1 MLILAQRNV
10 LNILLSW
17 PFWLDLNLKIVGWIL
32 KFKCVQDKAGPQ
44 YNESDE
50 LGLPPTGCG
59 VTLLSRDDAAGILV
73 LWGGGW

>member
-1 MLILAQRNV
+1 M
-10 LNILLSW
+10 
-17 PFWLDLNLKIVGWIL
+17 L
-32 KFKCVQDKAGPQ
+32 KFKCAQDKARPQ

-73 LWGGGW
+73 LWGGRVVRGRENQSPICRR